1 METILAGWRRDSII
15 PITRDL
21 TYIYPRKVLGQ
32 YDRGVKT
39 NLARWES
46 PGPKAP
52 PPLFSRPGLA
62 RPPPVSRGR
71 VSSADRGRAALAA
84 RATSGD
90 SWSPSACSG
99 SPSPPLVCRQDLGA
113 TMGARIARP
122 LVPCH
127 RVVVLGLDSSG
138 KTTIL
143 YRLKQQRFTQNR
155 ATICFNSE
163 KVFIE
168 NRQRYYLLFLFNLL
182 L

>member
-15 PITRDL
+15 PITHDL

-62 RPPPVSRGR
+62 RPPPVS
-71 VSSADRGRAALAA
+71 SADRGRGALAA

-113 TMGARIARP
+113 TMGARIGRP

-168 NRQRYYLLFLFNLL
+168 NRQHYYLLFLFNLL

>member
-1 METILAGWRRDSII
+1 MTEVSKQTSRAGNHRDQRRRLLSSHG
-15 PITRDL
+15 P
-21 TYIYPRKVLGQ
+21 
-32 YDRGVKT
+32 
-39 NLARWES
+39 AS
-46 PGPKAP
+46 PGHLLCP
-52 PPLFSRPGLA
+52 
-62 RPPPVSRGR
+62 
-71 VSSADRGRAALAA
+71 SADRGRGALAA

-168 NRQRYYLLFLFNLL
+168 NRQHYYLLFLFNLL